1 MLALFWRTINN
12 AYFLTYAYIFLE
24 KAHVRKSA
32 PSGRR
37 LLSILLLTSILIT
50 NSILY
55 ITKTIK
61 LLIVKISI
69 TIGNTPIKE
78 LYIKEN
84 NPHRSV
90 DIFFYFNV
98 GILRA
103 IEPGSWILYQL
114 RILFN
119 IVII

>member
-1 MLALFWRTINN
+1 MHAFWRM
-12 AYFLTYAYIFLE
+12 LIFFG
-24 KAHVRKSA
+24 KGTRRKSV

-78 LYIKEN
+78 LYIKED

-103 IEPGSWILYQL
+103 IEPG
-114 RILFN
+114 N
-119 IVII
+119 